1 MINQS
6 SRRPRWLAGTLAIF
20 LAFSIGMTSIHAKT
34 AEELESEQQQIQ
46 QQKEAKLIELELKR
60 QASDTE
66 ASKLGEI
73 QSKLDVATNEYR
85 DLNRKVNELE
95 EKIADT
101 DTKLIAAEAK
111 MKVRKEV
118 LSKRMRDIY
127 KKGQISYL
135 DVLLGAT
142 DFVDFATRIQVLRR
156 VLTND
161 VNLINEVLDEQK
173 KLAALRVDLDTN
185 RVAQTEL
192 RKRAEEQRAIIQEER
207 NKQKAI
213 FDKVFAEKQLTE
225 AAYDQLE
232 ADSLRIERALR
243 GKRGAGAGSTGSMI
257 WPADGPVTS
266 SYSGGRVHPVFGVVR
281 RPTGTDIGAGY
292 GAEIWAAD
300 GGEVIYSGWMSGY
313 GYTVMIDHGGGTVTL
328 YAHQSQVACSVGQ
341 QVSQGQVIGYVGS
354 TGYSTGPHL
363 HFEVR
368 IDGEP
373 TNPQDGY
380 I

>member
-20 LAFSIGMTSIHAKT
+20 LAFSIGMTPIHAKT

-213 FDKVFAEKQLTE
+213 FDKVFA
-225 AAYDQLE
+225 
-232 ADSLRIERALR
+232 DSAR
-243 GKRGAGAGSTGSMI
+243 
-257 WPADGPVTS
+257 W
-266 SYSGGRVHPVFGVVR
+266 
-281 RPTGTDIGAGY
+281 
-292 GAEIWAAD
+292 
-300 GGEVIYSGWMSGY
+300 
-313 GYTVMIDHGGGTVTL
+313 L
-328 YAHQSQVACSVGQ
+328 Y
-341 QVSQGQVIGYVGS
+341 
-354 TGYSTGPHL
+354 
-363 HFEVR
+363 
-368 IDGEP
+368 
-373 TNPQDGY
+373 
-380 I
+380 